1 MTVLFGFAAALFVLA
16 LAGSASATVPVPNDG
31 GPYSGDEDGS
41 ISFSGSFVDP
51 DLDTW
56 VESWD
61 IDGNIVDANPTSYV
75 FATPGTYTVTY
86 WVNDATNNVSDAT
99 TVTVYDITSPS
110 ANAGPDQSL
119 NEDALVTFDG
129 SGTTDNDPNFG
140 TTGRYYWTFNDN
152 GVSVTPTGAAP
163 TYTFAPPAA
172 FPGSPFALDGAGNF
186 ASDIVVITVR
196 DITVTPLSGSDPGT
210 RNEKLPVAF

>member
-75 FATPGTYTVTY
+75 FATSVTV
-86 WVNDATNNVSDAT
+86 VATNNVSDAT

-152 GVSVTPTGAAP
+152 GVWVTRTGPAP
-163 TYTFAPPAA
+163 TYTFAT
-172 FPGSPFALDGAGNF
+172 PGVQSGGPVALLRGGAGREGPPHRQGGQHP
-186 ASDIVVITVR
+186 A
-196 DITVTPLSGSDPGT
+196 
-210 RNEKLPVAF
+210 E

>member
-140 TTGRYYWTFNDN
+140 TTGRYYGTFNDN
-152 GVSVTPTGAAP
+152 GVSVTRRGTAP
-163 TYTFAPPAA
+163 THLFAT
-172 FPGSPFALDGAGNF
+172 PGVYS
-186 ASDIVVITVR
+186 S
-196 DITVTPLSGSDPGT
+196 
-210 RNEKLPVAF
+210 